1 MDDQKNQPARHKET
15 RTNVRFTESEFA
27 LVEQAQRE
35 TGLSIPDLLKK
46 AFFKH
51 QNLLR
56 PLLSKEQVEQIMVE
70 LRRQGNNLNQMAKQ
84 INSGLREGW
93 NPSFNAM
100 TKGYADLRHLISVNR
115 ANR

>member
-1 MDDQKNQPARHKET
+1 MDNEQKQLVRVREA
-15 RTNVRFTESEFA
+15 RTNVRFTEAEFA

-51 QNLLR
+51 QTLLR

-70 LRRQGNNLNQMAKQ
+70 LRRHGNNLNQIAKQ

-100 TKGYADLRHLISVNR
+100 TKGYVDLRHLISVNR

>member
-1 MDDQKNQPARHKET
+1 MDQDQNQTSRKRET
-15 RTNVRFTESEFA
+15 RTNVRFTEAEFA
-27 LVEQAQRE
+27 QIEQAQRE
-35 TGLSIPDLLKK
+35 TGLSVPDLLKK

-51 QNLLR
+51 RTMLR

-70 LRRQGNNLNQMAKQ
+70 LRRQGNNLNQIAKQ

-100 TKGYADLRHLISVNR
+100 TKSYVDIRHLISVNR

>member
-1 MDDQKNQPARHKET
+1 MDQSETKPKRKRET
-15 RTNVRFTESEFA
+15 RTNVRFTETEYA
-27 LVEQAQRE
+27 QVEQAQRE
-35 TGLSIPDLLKK
+35 TGLSVPDLLKK

-51 QNLLR
+51 RTMLR
-56 PLLSKEQVEQIMVE
+56 PLLSQEQVEQIMAE
-70 LRRQGNNLNQMAKQ
+70 LRRQGNNLNQIAKQ

-100 TKGYADLRHLISVNR
+100 TKGYVDIRHLISVNL

>member
-1 MDDQKNQPARHKET
+1 MDSNEIKPARKKET
-15 RTNVRFTESEFA
+15 RTNVRFTEKEYA
-27 LVEQAQRE
+27 LIEEAQRE

-51 QNLLR
+51 RTLLR
-56 PLLSKEQVEQIMVE
+56 PLLTKEQVDQVMSE
-70 LRRQGNNLNQMAKQ
+70 LRRQGNNLNQIAKQ

-100 TKGYADLRHLISVNR
+100 TKGYVDIRHLISVNR
-115 ANR
+115 ADR